1 MYPPHQDTRER
12 LYPHQDTRERLY
24 PHQDTIGEGLYTSFH
39 DEPEDT
45 GWNFEEDINMNQF
58 CDFDEDGSISISV
71 PSNTITGLQNTSDNE
86 IVVLPVCQVHQH
98 RTNTRLYV
106 KVSICTFTY
115 VLSVSIHIG
124 CSHKTRR

>member
-1 MYPPHQDTRER
+1 MYP
-12 LYPHQDTRERLY
+12 PHQDTRERLY
-24 PHQDTIGEGLYTSFH
+24 PHQDTIGEGLYISFH

-106 KVSICTFTY
+106 KVCICTFMY
-115 VLSVSIHIG
+115 VLSVSIHLG
-124 CSHKTRR
+124 CSH